1 MTVPG
6 LCRWER
12 RPWASSRWRSL
23 PGGALC
29 AIDDGHRLAEI
40 PGDGPAD
47 EGVVGAP
54 QDDVVHTAIA
64 KGEEEVLEV
73 AVQHGPVEE
82 PALHHLRQT
91 GAGQGDDVGFVAE
104 EGGGQLLVLVLP
116 NGEGVAMTITEELP
130 TSRAAGFTAGSMP
143 MMGRSGWAWR
153 RRWMAA
159 LVAVLQATTT
169 AFTPWA
175 RSRSTAAMVRRRTW
189 ARDFSP

>member
-1 MTVPG
+1 MT
-6 LCRWER
+6 LASWQKAAASF
-12 RPWASSRWRSL
+12 WYLSSRMVR
-23 PGGALC
+23 
-29 AIDDGHRLAEI
+29 
-40 PGDGPAD
+40 
-47 EGVVGAP
+47 
-54 QDDVVHTAIA
+54 
-64 KGEEEVLEV
+64 
-73 AVQHGPVEE
+73 
-82 PALHHLRQT
+82 
-91 GAGQGDDVGFVAE
+91 
-104 EGGGQLLVLVLP
+104 
-116 NGEGVAMTITEELP
+116 GVAMTITEELP